1 MDIVNFSNLESQVLS
16 LFNEGN
22 KTFDSLLEASPIT
35 EKTLNSILEGLI
47 SKNILKLNPTK
58 HEYEYQSKVNGDII
72 ILDGN
77 ILLPTTVIKMKDKI
91 LVCRGEWYEFPIDF
105 DIRRIIWNVKLENKT
120 NSTLVDLIKTSILK
134 VKKSRIVQLPEYENL
149 KNKIVPYSKSLGLL
163 LNTIGEEV
171 TDVTIIFKIPIIANS
186 EITPEHR
193 GFTVNTEISTEEL
206 LTQLKLPVNERSYE
220 TGIKLNR
227 IYNFS
232 DFIFSKNEI
241 PVSFSTTNELTFV
254 KISGIRKTFEL
265 SYMSINSL
273 GHVKKLDIESFDDA
287 NEGIEKL
294 RDIFKGLP
302 SLILSQNNFI
312 SELTE

>member
-1 MDIVNFSNLESQVLS
+1 MDILNFSNLESQVLS

-22 KTFDSLLEASPIT
+22 KTFDSLLDASPIT
-35 EKTLNSILEGLI
+35 EKTLNSVLEGLI
-47 SKNILKLNPTK
+47 SKNILKLNPST
-58 HEYEYQSKVNGDII
+58 HEYTYQTKVNGEII

-77 ILLPTTVIKMKDKI
+77 ILLPTTIIRLKDKMLI
-91 LVCRGEWYEFPIDF
+91 SRGEWYEFPLDF
-105 DIRRIIWNVKLENKT
+105 DIRRIVWNVKLENKT

-134 VKKSRIVQLPEYENL
+134 VKKSKIVQLVEYENL
-149 KNKIVPYSKSLGLL
+149 RNKIVPYSSSLSLL

-171 TDVTIIFKIPIIANS
+171 SDVTIIFKIPLTPNS
-186 EITPEHR
+186 DITVEHK
-193 GFTVNTEISTEEL
+193 GFTVNTEIATEEL
-206 LTQLKLPVNERSYE
+206 LSQLRLPVAERNYQE
-220 TGIKLNR
+220 NIKLNK

-241 PVSFSTTNELTFV
+241 PVSISTSNELTFV

-265 SYMSINSL
+265 SYNLMSANGS
-273 GHVKKLDIESFDDA
+273 VKKMDIESFDDS

-294 RDIFKGLP
+294 RDIFKGMP
-302 SLILSQNNFI
+302 SMILSKNNFI